1 MSKDNPLHILIV
13 DDDLGVREMLKTF
26 FEDQEF
32 EVVVAANGT
41 EALKQIDSDSFEM
54 VISDLRMPEVDGLE
68 VIQHYKSKN
77 SQGIGII
84 ITGLATVESAIDALR
99 TGIDDFVLKPFN
111 LAHLND
117 IIDKHLEL
125 RRVQAENKRLQEQV
139 RHERDELK
147 KTVTVLQIIKDIALK
162 LNYNFSFSDLIQ
174 LVIKHIARVVNYD
187 YAVYADTANWV
198 IFAHSNSRLSKLQKS
213 ALSEYTQQ
221 FLKQNYQ
228 LGDEVESYELI
239 SAETADHNDPL
250 PAIHSEL
257 AIELSLEG
265 GQKGIILA
273 LGCKPQQFE
282 DVDSDFLEELSVDVT
297 KIFSQ
302 FWSLLTEQKHRIQL
316 LVDHITDGVI
326 LIDVFADEIVF
337 NPAAAEILGRHS
349 SDFSLN
355 SLLQFLGFSL
365 EDVRNECIKNDAI
378 LQEMVDIE
386 VDDRHLVLD
395 VRINGFKYA
404 GYLEEGLVLAVR
416 DITAKFQVERMKENL
431 IANVSHE
438 LKTPIAIV
446 KEYLSLM
453 EEGIGGEINEQ
464 QQEFIDIAKSHL
476 ERLTRL
482 IYNFINMSKLDS
494 GQLYIKPKQE
504 NVRELIDETLEHL
517 HFRMEQKHIAL
528 ELEGE
533 EELPKIEVD
542 RDAFLQVLMNLLDNA
557 IKYSPENGK
566 IRVGANTE
574 NSGIK
579 VWVKDEG
586 KGIKEENLDKIFQR
600 FFQELWDENKPPG
613 TGLGLSITRQLVEE
627 HGGRIWAESPDGQ
640 GAHMYFYL
648 PATRPSHDQTDAGKE
663 VTLE

>member
-1 MSKDNPLHILIV
+1 MPKDTLLHILVV
-13 DDDLGVREMLKTF
+13 DDDRGVREMLHTF

-32 EVVVAANGT
+32 DVMTAANGT
-41 EALKQIDSDSFEM
+41 EALDIIDENVFDM
-54 VISDLRMPEVDGLE
+54 VVSDLRMPEVDGLE
-68 VIQHYKSKN
+68 VIQHYKKSN

-99 TGIDDFVLKPFN
+99 TGVDDFVLKPFN
-111 LAHLND
+111 LVHLND
-117 IIDKHLEL
+117 IINKHLEL
-125 RRVQAENKRLQEQV
+125 RRVQAENKRLQEQI

-198 IFAHSNSRLSKLQKS
+198 IFAHSHS
-213 ALSEYTQQ
+213 ALSKIQKNTLMQYTKK
-221 FLKQNYQ
+221 FLVKNY
-228 LGDEVESYELI
+228 DIEEEVESYELI
-239 SAETADHNDPL
+239 SAESAEHNEPL
-250 PAIHSEL
+250 PDIRSEL
-257 AIELSLEG
+257 AIELTLDG

-273 LGCKPQQFE
+273 LGKESGQFE

-302 FWSLLTEQKHRIQL
+302 FWGLLTEQKHRIQL
-316 LVDHITDGVI
+316 LVDHITDGVV

-355 SLLQFLGFSL
+355 SLVQFLGFTL
-365 EDVRNECIKNDAI
+365 EDVRSECIKNGNI
-378 LQEMVDIE
+378 LQEMVNIE
-386 VDDRHLVLD
+386 VGDHKRVLD

-404 GYLEEGLVLAVR
+404 GYMEEGLVLVVR
-416 DITAKFQVERMKENL
+416 DITEKFQVEKMKENL

-464 QQEFIDIAKSHL
+464 QHEFIHIATSHL

-494 GQLYIKPKQE
+494 GQLYIKPRME
-504 NVRELIDETLEHL
+504 DVRDLIDQTLEHL
-517 HFRMEQKHIAL
+517 HFRLEQKNINL
-528 ELEGE
+528 VIEGD
-533 EELPKIEVD
+533 EELPEIEVD

-557 IKYSPENGK
+557 IKYSPEAGT

-574 NSGIK
+574 NSGIT

-586 KGIKEENLDKIFQR
+586 KGINPENLQKVFQR

-627 HGGRIWAESPDGQ
+627 HGGRIWAESPEGQ

-648 PATRPSHDQTDAGKE
+648 PVTHDGNELAE
-663 VTLE
+663 VKNQVSAE